1 MNPPET
7 GFKKAVYA
15 HAATDLQ
22 SFFAITMG
30 PKVEEQAEF
39 LLRFVYYE
47 TLVRTL
53 KGLKVNPEI
62 TFIPTY
68 DDLKT
73 DFKAKELYG
82 SLAGAMFL
90 VGVSPDLLGSGM
102 DGGDSKNRSF
112 NKKSSGKRVF
122 ESKIVGQIGKTDK
135 RVYEAS
141 SPALR
146 AKALIRKSINER
158 KPEKS

>member
-1 MNPPET
+1 
-7 GFKKAVYA
+7 
-15 HAATDLQ
+15 
-22 SFFAITMG
+22 MG

-53 KGLKVNPEI
+53 KGLKVNPDI

-82 SLAGAMFL
+82 CLAGAMFL
-90 VGVSPDLLGSGM
+90 VGVSPDLRISGM
-102 DGGDSKNRSF
+102 DGGDSKNRAF
-112 NKKSSGKRVF
+112 NKRSSGKRVF
-122 ESKIVGQIGKTDK
+122 ESKIVGQMGKTDK

-146 AKALIRKSINER
+146 AKALIRKAMNER
-158 KPEKS
+158 QTDKS

>member
-1 MNPPET
+1 MVTNP

-39 LLRFVYYE
+39 LFRFVYYE
-47 TLVRTL
+47 NLVKTL
-53 KGLKVNPEI
+53 KMLKVNPEI

-68 DDLKT
+68 DELKN

-82 SLAGAMFL
+82 CLAGAMFL
-90 VGVSPDLLGSGM
+90 VGASPDLLGSGT
-102 DGGDSKNRSF
+102 DGGDSKNRAF
-112 NKKSSGKRVF
+112 NKRSSGKRVF
-122 ESKIVGQIGKTDK
+122 ESKIVGLIGKTDK

-146 AKALIRKSINER
+146 AKSLICKAMNEQSPTR
-158 KPEKS
+158 S